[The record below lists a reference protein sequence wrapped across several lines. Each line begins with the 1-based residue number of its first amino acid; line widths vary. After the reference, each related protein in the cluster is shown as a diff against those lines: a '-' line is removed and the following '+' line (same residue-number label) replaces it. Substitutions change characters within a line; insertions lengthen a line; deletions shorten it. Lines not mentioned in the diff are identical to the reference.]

1 MKKTLF
7 VITCLPLFFNS
18 YALLKAERP
27 GDAFDFSAKT
37 NMGSLLAQ
45 DAEDF
50 IIEDNVLIKYR
61 GNKARFLIPYGVT
74 IFVSD
79 AVRENESLVKVW
91 KKLKSMHFFIVLP
104 WKI

>member
-61 GNKARFLIPYGVT
+61 GNKARVVIPDGVT
-74 IFVSD
+74 IIGSGAF
-79 AVRENESLVKVW
+79 RENVQFRQMLE
-91 KKLKSMHFFIVLP
+91 P
-104 WKI
+104 AKINLRF

>member
-61 GNKARFLIPYGVT
+61 GNKARVVIPDGVT
-74 IFVSD
+74 IIGSD
-79 AVRENESLVKVW
+79 AFREDR
-91 KKLKSMHFFIVLP
+91 KSVV
-104 WKI
+104 